1 VALTYPLFF
10 GLLAPSDWTDLINAV
25 SHLLEVLVGIFGR
38 TGTVLL
44 LLGVAVGSI
53 IYRRWREHRKAQ
65 TTRALIDEKERTI
78 QRLSEENRN
87 YRIVF
92 LQKIAGWSEDQID
105 RFVMRNEFT
114 DGVAARRTL
123 EGERDEGNK

>member
-1 VALTYPLFF
+1 MALTYFLIF
-10 GLLAPSDWTDLINAV
+10 GVLAPSDWTDLINAI
-25 SHLLEVLVGIFGR
+25 SHLVEVSVGLFGR

-44 LLGVAVGSI
+44 LVGLTIASI
-53 IYRRWREHRKAQ
+53 LIRRWSEARKGKA
-65 TTRALIDEKERTI
+65 TKALIAEKERTI

-92 LQKIAGWSEDQID
+92 LQQIAGWDADQID

-123 EGERDEGNK
+123 EGERRNE